1 MDNLIYYN
9 VIKYIDKYN
18 ISKLYN
24 INIFNSS
31 LELLIKIHKDNEL
44 IKNNE
49 IIRKYKEYYNKKVIR
64 EYNLIFL
71 SNSSKILQSRMSI
84 KNIINHYPLF
94 YQIKKINKE
103 ISEKF
108 YKNGREKI
116 LQSRLSIKD
125 IIKKPENP
133 FEPFL
138 LKYYFRDIDYLCS
151 TNLIQLFQK

>member
-84 KNIINHYPLF
+84 KNIINYYPLF

-108 YKNGREKI
+108 YKNGRDKI